1 MLPHDLS
8 PTRIELPPGPRDS
21 AVLLTG
27 PRPRHLRLG
36 YHLQRRF
43 PGLVRAWYVTDPPR
57 EARLKSKLDKA
68 RELLRD
74 NPAFVEARR
83 LIDQG
88 EVKDL
93 GDLSHLLGR
102 VSRAFEPRRM
112 ATAAWE
118 YLRPNGYDDAEAR
131 MFGREL
137 EMLKAGAGLHPVVVA
152 SPNDKKIIA
161 EIQAVDPYFLIAL
174 GGPLLKGRLLRCA
187 RGVALN
193 QHAGWCPVL
202 RGANTVETAIYHRN
216 IDWIGSTVH
225 VMNTFADAG
234 VILRRSTATLHPDD
248 GLGECFMAAVAAGTK
263 MMIEVV
269 ERAIRDGEIVAF
281 DQSVMGR
288 TVNIIDYVP
297 AKRSA
302 VARDMTSDFLGD
314 ALRIARE
321 Y

>member
-8 PTRIELPPGPRDS
+8 PTRVELPPGPRDS

-36 YHLQRRF
+36 YLIQRRF
-43 PGLVRAWYVTDPPR
+43 PGLLRAWYVTDPPK
-57 EARLKSKLDKA
+57 EARLKAKVDKA
-68 RELLRD
+68 RELLRS
-74 NPAFVEARR
+74 NPAVVEARR
-83 LIDQG
+83 LVERG
-88 EVKDL
+88 EVHDMR
-93 GDLSHLLGR
+93 DVAHVIRR
-102 VSRAFEPRRM
+102 VSRGLDLGR
-112 ATAAWE
+112 ATRAAWE
-118 YLRPNGYDDAEAR
+118 YLRPNGYDESEQR

-137 EMLKAGAGLHPVVVA
+137 ERLRAGAALHPVVVP
-152 SPNDKKIIA
+152 SPNDEEVIA
-161 EIQAVDPYFLIAL
+161 EVEAMNPYFLITL
-174 GGPLLKGRLLRCA
+174 GGPLLKGRLLRAA

-234 VILRRSTATLHPDD
+234 VILRRSTAALHPDD
-248 GLGECFMAAVAAGTK
+248 DLGDCFMAAVAAGTK
-263 MMIEVV
+263 MMLEVIAC
-269 ERAIRDGEIVAF
+269 AIRDGEIVGF
-281 DQSVMGR
+281 DQPSLGR

-302 VARDMTSDFLGD
+302 VARDMTRDFLEN
-314 ALRIARE
+314 ALRIARQ

>member
-1 MLPHDLS
+1 MLPHDLT
-8 PTRIELPPGPRDS
+8 PTRIQLPPGRRDS

-36 YHLQRRF
+36 YLLQRRF
-43 PGLVRAWYVTDPPR
+43 PGLLRAWYVTDPPS

-68 RELLRD
+68 RELLST
-74 NPAFVEARR
+74 NPTLNEARAQ
-83 LIDQG
+83 IEQG
-88 EVKDL
+88 EVKALRDV
-93 GDLSHLLGR
+93 SELLGR
-102 VSRAFEPRRM
+102 VLRAAAPRK
-112 ATAAWE
+112 AISAAWE
-118 YLRPNGYDDAEAR
+118 YLRPNGYDAAETR
-131 MFGREL
+131 MFGAEL
-137 EMLKAGAGLHPVVVA
+137 ERLRSGAGLHPVVIA
-152 SPNDKKIIA
+152 SPNDKKIVA

-174 GGPLLKGRLLRCA
+174 GGPLLKGRLLRTA

-202 RGANTVETAIYHRN
+202 RGANTVETAIYHRS
-216 IDWIGSTVH
+216 IEWIGSTVH

-234 VILRRSTATLHPDD
+234 FILRRSTATLHPDD

-269 ERAIRDGEIVAF
+269 EQALRDGEIIGF
-281 DQSVMGR
+281 DQSGMGR

-302 VARDMTSDFLGD
+302 VARDMSSAFLD
-314 ALRIARE
+314 EALAMARE